1 MWLSN
6 SSPWIAVIPILTA
19 ECDCKYPRIIPAR
32 GSLKLFIGNVKGKDV
47 FNDQLVGR
55 FAHRLPLR
63 KKEHQPTAYAA
74 IEQTSSPSYL
84 LQWSYLDA
92 VTQSCPFRRFY

>member
-1 MWLSN
+1 MSLSN

-32 GSLKLFIGNVKGKDV
+32 SSLKLIIGNVKGKDV

-55 FAHRLPLR
+55 FAHRFPLLE
-63 KKEHQPTAYAA
+63 KELRPTDYTE
-74 IEQTSSPSYL
+74 IEQISSPSYL
-84 LQWSYLDA
+84 LHWSYFDLSR
-92 VTQSCPFRRFY
+92 TC